1 MKTIIFVSLL
11 FFVSCVH
18 SQILRVKVYETIQY
32 SNYDSVSVM
41 SAISTV
47 VEPVFIKRGNCEY
60 VMDLTKKTG
69 MFFING
75 VLDNEFDIS
84 YVNSGSLF
92 IVNFLFEGFDLGA
105 IINTDILNESFNWYS
120 KYDNDTYEIAKGTNF
135 EIVKS
140 Q

>member
-1 MKTIIFVSLL
+1 
-11 FFVSCVH
+11 
-18 SQILRVKVYETIQY
+18 
-32 SNYDSVSVM
+32 M

-105 IINTDILNESFNWYS
+105 IINTDIENESFDWYS
-120 KYDNDTYEIAKGTNF
+120 KYDDDTYEIAKGTNF

>member
-1 MKTIIFVSLL
+1 MKTLIFISMMLL
-11 FFVSCVH
+11 ACCINA
-18 SQILRVKVYETIQY
+18 QILRIKVYETIQY

-41 SAISTV
+41 SAISKT
-47 VEPVFIKRGNCEY
+47 VEPLVIKRGNCEY

-69 MFFING
+69 MFITNG
-75 VLDNEFDIS
+75 VLDTEFDIS
-84 YVNSGSLF
+84 FVNSGSLF

-105 IINTDILNESFNWYS
+105 IINTDIENESFDWYS
-120 KYDNDTYEIAKGTNF
+120 KYDDDTYEIAKGTNF